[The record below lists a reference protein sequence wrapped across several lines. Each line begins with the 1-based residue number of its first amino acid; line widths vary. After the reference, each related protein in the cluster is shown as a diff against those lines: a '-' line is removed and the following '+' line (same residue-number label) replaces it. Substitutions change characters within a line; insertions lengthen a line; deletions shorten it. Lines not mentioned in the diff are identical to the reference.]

1 MSFHVVNVVQCH
13 IMSCYAIH
21 GIHVI
26 SCWFLFYLL
35 TAAWVVVV
43 MQENPAISWH
53 DQDPQL
59 ELKIPHLASH
69 VSVHSLELHLSP
81 HWRWASAQH
90 RALIRNKCI
99 KNIKKY
105 YYNIDYIKAHY
116 KKSRNLLT
124 SNIDKCSIPILSLKI
139 QSNFKCK
146 ADISKSY
153 NCEEVHVAVV
163 EVGKTCVENLFSHI
177 FFISSN
183 FDQVSTDLLTLL

>member
-1 MSFHVVNVVQCH
+1 MLCH
-13 IMSCYAIH
+13 SCYIM
-21 GIHVI
+21 

-43 MQENPAISWH
+43 MQEKPAISWH

-69 VSVHSLELHLSP
+69 LSVHSLELHLSA
-81 HWRWASAQH
+81 HWCWASAQH
-90 RALIRNKCI
+90 RALINNKSI

-105 YYNIDYIKAHY
+105 HHCNINDFKADY